1 MKNRKIST
9 GTLGILL
16 IISIGN
22 YIRISDGNFRTVE
35 FISVLAIGMIA
46 GLMIQQIIMLLKNKK

>member
-1 MKNRKIST
+1 MKNRTISI

-46 GLMIQQIIMLLKNKK
+46 GLMIQQIIMLLKNKE

>member
-1 MKNRKIST
+1 MKNRKISI

-22 YIRISDGNFRTVE
+22 YIRISDDNFRTVE

-46 GLMIQQIIMLLKNKK
+46 GLMIQQIIMLLKNKE

>member
-22 YIRISDGNFRTVE
+22 YIRITDGNFRTVE

-46 GLMIQQIIMLLKNKK
+46 GLMIQQIIMLLKNKE